1 MGELSCEFAR
11 QTGTGGIIRCAKQSA
26 APPKEAA
33 KGKKKKTAPAQ
44 TDEMQSCGHQRYC
57 PAKGKCILTEQ
68 AANCPKRKE

>member
-11 QTGTGGIIRCAKQSA
+11 QTGTGGIIRCVKPCAEPQ
-26 APPKEAA
+26 KEAA

-44 TDEMQSCGHQRYC
+44 TEEIQTCGHQRYC
-57 PAKGKCILTEQ
+57 PAQKKCILTAQ